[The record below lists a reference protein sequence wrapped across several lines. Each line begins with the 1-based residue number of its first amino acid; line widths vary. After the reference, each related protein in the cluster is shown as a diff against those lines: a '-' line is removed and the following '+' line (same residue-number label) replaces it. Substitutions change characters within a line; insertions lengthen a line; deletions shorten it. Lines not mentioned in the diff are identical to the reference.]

1 MEPIETITKRGQQS
15 FELHNQINPIQ
26 ITIDDDR
33 RVNILKKHAIVYY
46 KFIPMGILIPTSVKH
61 DTWQIFVTCR
71 ELIEAKTALINIK
84 LVNLLATT
92 NFNKINS
99 KEHIKGK
106 SLWEQVNFD
115 NLEEEKNKDHF
126 CFSFKTASLND
137 LLLFSIH
144 LINGDNTP
152 ITFTV
157 GENKISILNFK
168 IEVFLE

>member
-1 MEPIETITKRGQQS
+1 M
-15 FELHNQINPIQ
+15 
-26 ITIDDDR
+26 
-33 RVNILKKHAIVYY
+33 
-46 KFIPMGILIPTSVKH
+46 
-61 DTWQIFVTCR
+61 
-71 ELIEAKTALINIK
+71 
-84 LVNLLATT
+84 LATI
-92 NFNKINS
+92 NFNKINN

-115 NLEEEKNKDHF
+115 NLEEEENIDHF
-126 CFSFKTASLND
+126 SFSFKTASLND

-168 IEVFLE
+168 TEVFLE